1 MFAKS
6 SGSKTRKGRSAGLIF
21 ALLAVATLAASAAD
35 KKDYEAKREKIRKM
49 SSDTLTELYRIHPG
63 SQKAIRA
70 SAGYA
75 VFDNRSV
82 KLLLATTARGG
93 GLAIASDTKRETFM
107 RMFSAGAGLGAGIKS
122 YRVVFVFETQRAFDR
137 FLESGWDAEGHAD
150 AAAKTSSKGG
160 AFDGAVSVEQG
171 VWVYQIT
178 KKGLALQLTLQG
190 TKYYKDDD
198 LNNGL

>member
-1 MFAKS
+1 MFAKA
-6 SGSKTRKGRSAGLIF
+6 SGSKTWKGGSAGLIF
-21 ALLAVATLAASAAD
+21 TFIAVAMLAASAAE

-49 SSDTLTELYRIHPG
+49 SSDTLTELHRLHPG
-63 SQKAIRA
+63 SQKAIKD

-93 GLAIASDTKRETFM
+93 GLAVASDKKKETFM

-122 YRVVFVFETQRAFDR
+122 YRVVFVFETQSAFDR
-137 FLESGWDAEGHAD
+137 FLDSGWDAEGHAD

-160 AFDGAVSVEQG
+160 AYAGAVSVEQG

-198 LNNGL
+198 LNKGL

>member
-1 MFAKS
+1 MFAKAS
-6 SGSKTRKGRSAGLIF
+6 RSKAWKRGSAGLIF
-21 ALLAVATLAASAAD
+21 AFIAAMLAAAAAD
-35 KKDYEAKREKIRKM
+35 KKDDDAKRDKIRKM
-49 SSDTLTELYRIHPG
+49 SADTLTELYRLHPG
-63 SQKAIRA
+63 SQKAIQG

-93 GLAIASDTKRETFM
+93 GVAVASDTKKETFM

-122 YRVVFVFETQRAFDR
+122 YRVVFVFETQQAYER

-150 AAAKTSSKGG
+150 AAAKTRSKGG
-160 AFDGAVSVEQG
+160 AYAGAASVAQG

-178 KKGLALQLTLQG
+178 KRGLALQLTLQG